1 MFISHAV
8 SDRNFAIL
16 LAETLKT
23 CQIASWYSEKHI
35 IAARHWHDE
44 IGRALAR
51 CDWLIVVLTPAS
63 VRSVWVK
70 HELLYALNKKRYQ
83 GRIIPLLLKTCRM
96 EKLSWTLPNLQHV
109 DFRKNREAGFR
120 RLFQIWKLR
129 YQATKSTGA

>member
-1 MFISHAV
+1 MLRTRQIS
-8 SDRNFAIL
+8 
-16 LAETLKT
+16 
-23 CQIASWYSEKHI
+23 SWYSEKHI

>member
-1 MFISHAV
+1 MLRTRQIS
-8 SDRNFAIL
+8 
-16 LAETLKT
+16 
-23 CQIASWYSEKHI
+23 SWYSEKHI

-120 RLFQIWKLR
+120 RLSQIWKLR